1 MSTDRYLN
9 DLSIVIP
16 ALNEARN
23 LADLLPQIKSV
34 LASLNLRYEIVV
46 VDELAN
52 NQTQEVVN
60 RNGAIL
66 LSPRIHGYAAALLA
80 GLNYASSQF
89 IATLDADL
97 SHPPE
102 FLRQMWINRHS
113 ADVIIAS
120 RYIPEGHASMPVFRY
135 VLSRI
140 LNMLF
145 SRGLDLGVRDMS
157 SGMRLYNSCALD
169 LRAIES
175 EDFDILQELL
185 VKALVKG
192 YTVIEIPFT
201 YQPRRYGSSQARVL
215 CFGLAYIKTF
225 VRIWKLRNSIV
236 SADYDYR
243 AYDSLVVIQRY
254 WQRKRYQYIVELIPD
269 RVRCIDIGCGSSRIL
284 ERLPPGSVAL
294 DILMRKLRFAR
305 RFLPRLI
312 QGSAVSLPIGN
323 NCFPCVVCSQ
333 VIEHIDSK
341 STLVELD
348 RILEPGGML
357 VLGTPDYGKWQ
368 WKVIEWFYGKLL
380 PQSYADEHVTHYTY
394 HELIQEFV
402 EKRGYTLIATRYI
415 MQGELIFA
423 FRKP

>member
-1 MSTDRYLN
+1 
-9 DLSIVIP
+9 
-16 ALNEARN
+16 
-23 LADLLPQIKSV
+23 
-34 LASLNLRYEIVV
+34 
-46 VDELAN
+46 
-52 NQTQEVVN
+52 
-60 RNGAIL
+60 
-66 LSPRIHGYAAALLA
+66 
-80 GLNYASSQF
+80 
-89 IATLDADL
+89 
-97 SHPPE
+97 
-102 FLRQMWINRHS
+102 
-113 ADVIIAS
+113 
-120 RYIPEGHASMPVFRY
+120 MPVFRHA
-135 VLSRI
+135 LSRFVN
-140 LNMLF
+140 LLF

-157 SGMRLYNSCALD
+157 SGFRLYNSHALD
-169 LRAIES
+169 LCAIES
-175 EDFDILQELL
+175 KDFDILQELL
-185 VKALVKG
+185 VKALANG

-225 VRIWKLRNSIV
+225 TRLWKLRNSII

-254 WQRKRYQYIVELIPD
+254 WQRKRYQHIVELVPD
-269 RVRCIDIGCGSSRIL
+269 HARCIDIGCGSSRIL
-284 ERLPPGSVAL
+284 ERLPPGSVTL
-294 DILMRKLRFAR
+294 DILMLKLRFAR
-305 RFLPRLI
+305 RLLPRLI
-312 QGSAVSLPIGN
+312 QGSVMSLPIGK

-368 WKVIEWFYGKLL
+368 WNVIEWFYGKLL

-415 MQGELIFA
+415 LQGELIFA